1 MTKTQLRAEL
11 FRVKGLIRQALLN
24 EAYTNGTKSTL
35 YQEIL
40 SVWRDMNKQE
50 YK

>member
-24 EAYTNGTKSTL
+24 EAYTNGTESTFYKEL
-35 YQEIL
+35 L
-40 SVWRDMNKQE
+40 SIWRDMNKQD